1 MSHDQSQMF
10 SALQGFGDNFLVLG
24 IIPLVIVLFL
34 IYKKF
39 GTKNDRYG
47 SEGFFAKFEH
57 KFVKILVTAGVA
69 GLVLA
74 GAHFMGFL

>member
-1 MSHDQSQMF
+1 MSHEQGQMF
-10 SALQGFGDNFLVLG
+10 SVLQGFGDNMLLLA
-24 IIPLVIVLFL
+24 IIPLAIVLFV

-39 GTKNDRYG
+39 GTDSNRYG
-47 SEGFFAKFEH
+47 REGFFAKFEH
-57 KFVKILVTAGVA
+57 KFVKIAVTAGVA